1 MVAKTTGKT
10 KSEAITHAIEF
21 LASSVKRDL
30 PAVVIAIG
38 PDDFLRRESIEHA
51 LQLASVDPLSV
62 ARFEGDEAQWRDVN
76 DELSTQSLFDTGGPK
91 VAYIRKADSFVSPPK
106 ENEKKTVSSGT
117 SNREKVE
124 HWIEQSTPGSTL
136 LVDMQTLPS
145 NTRLYRIA
153 QSKGFLIGTA
163 EVKSN
168 ELLAWIRHWGNHK
181 HKIDLTDKQAALI
194 ADRIGYVCG
203 LIDCELAKLALFADS
218 QGKVSDARIDELVG
232 GWRTQT
238 IWKLTDAVTEGR
250 IAEAIEGVDKLIM
263 SGQSAVGLAA
273 QMSWSLRRYAV
284 AATWYDQ
291 QKRNGNESVS
301 FNDALSRAGFRF
313 DHAKEEKRLKRI
325 GWNRAK
331 EMLGWLVELE
341 KELKGSHSQEDRAR
355 MALESFLFRFQ

>member
-1 MVAKTTGKT
+1 VVAKTTGKT

-21 LASSVKRDL
+21 LASNDQREL

-51 LQLASVDPLSV
+51 LKLGGADPMSV

-91 VAYIRKADSFVSPPK
+91 VAYLRKADPFV
-106 ENEKKTVSSGT
+106 T
-117 SNREKVE
+117 SNREHIE
-124 HWIEQSTPGSTL
+124 QWIEQSTPGSTL
-136 LVDMQTLPS
+136 LLDMQTLPS

-168 ELLAWIRHWGNHK
+168 ELLAWIRHWGMHK

-194 ADRIGYVCG
+194 ADRVGYVCG
-203 LIDCELAKLALFADS
+203 LIDCELAKLALFADPK
-218 QGKVSDARIDELVG
+218 GKVSDARIDELVG

-238 IWKLTDAVTEGR
+238 IWKLTEAVTEGR

-341 KELKGSHSQEDRAR
+341 KVLKGSHSQEDRAR

>member
-51 LQLASVDPLSV
+51 LHLGGADPMSV

-136 LVDMQTLPS
+136 LLDMQTLPS

-273 QMSWSLRRYAV
+273 QMSWSLRRYGV
-284 AATWYDQ
+284 AATWFDQ
-291 QKRNGNESVS
+291 QKRTGNEGSS
-301 FNDALSRAGFRF
+301 LYDALSQAGFRF
-313 DHAKEEKRLKRI
+313 DLAKEETRLKRI
-325 GWNRAK
+325 SWNRAK
-331 EMLGWLVELE
+331 EILVWLVELE
-341 KELKGSHSQEDRAR
+341 KQLKGSHSQEDRAR